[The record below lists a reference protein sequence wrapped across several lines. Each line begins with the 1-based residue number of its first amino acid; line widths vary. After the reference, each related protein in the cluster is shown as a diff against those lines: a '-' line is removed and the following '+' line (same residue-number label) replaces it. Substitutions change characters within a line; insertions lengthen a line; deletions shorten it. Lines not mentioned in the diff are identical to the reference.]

1 MLNTSMLVGR
11 INEIINEGQ
20 GKTRLS
26 LAVQRPYKNENST
39 YDVDLIPCT
48 LSGTI
53 SNSIEKYCKIGDVVG
68 VRGNL
73 RVNGSNL
80 NLSVDKV
87 TFLSIR
93 KG

>member
-1 MLNTSMLVGR
+1 MLNTSMLVGK

-20 GKTRLS
+20 GKTLLS
-26 LAVQRPYKNENST
+26 LVVQRPYKNENGT
-39 YDVDLIPCT
+39 YDVDLIPCI

-68 VRGNL
+68 VRGSL
-73 RVNGSNL
+73 RVIGTNL

>member
-20 GKTRLS
+20 GKTLLS
-26 LAVQRPYKNENST
+26 LAVQRPCKNKNGT
-39 YDVDLIPCT
+39 YDVDLIPCA

-53 SNSIEKYCKIGDVVG
+53 SNSIKKYCKIGDVVG
-68 VRGNL
+68 VRGSL
-73 RVNGSNL
+73 RVIGTNL

>member
-1 MLNTSMLVGR
+1 MLNTSMLVR
-11 INEIINEGQ
+11 KINEIINEGQ
-20 GKTRLS
+20 GKTLLS
-26 LAVQRPYKNENST
+26 LAVQRPCKNKNGT

-68 VRGNL
+68 VRGSL
-73 RVNGSNL
+73 RVIGTNL

-87 TFLSIR
+87 TFLST
-93 KG
+93 KNV